1 MLVWP
6 QQQGG
11 ETDEGAE
18 EGGTTMVTYFPD
30 VDEVCGMRSRG
41 NVVPVW
47 RDIPADMETPVTAY
61 LKVAREAPSFLL
73 ESVEG
78 GERIARYSFIG
89 TLPTKVLTTGPTT
102 PSGSI
107 DPLTLIEKELHG
119 VRPAPVPGLP
129 RFLGGAVGYISYDAI
144 SHFEPRVPR
153 HENPDPMTLPESV
166 FMMTDTL
173 LIFDHVKHVIKIVS
187 HASLEGDDDRI
198 RSAYEQAVQRIE
210 ALNARLESGS
220 VEQNACLT
228 PGAPDDYRSELTSN
242 HTPESFMRQ
251 VEEARELITA
261 GECIQ
266 VVLSQR
272 LGRRTSAAPFDIYR
286 ALRALNPSPYMYFLD
301 MGDFHIIGS
310 SPEMLVRV
318 EDGVATTHPIA
329 GTRRRG
335 ETQEEDDAL
344 AAELIADEK
353 ERAEH
358 IMLVDLGRNDIG
370 RVSAPGTVE
379 VTKLMD
385 IERYSHVMHIVS
397 NVIGRLRPG
406 LTAYDTL
413 RSCFPAGTL
422 SGAPK
427 VRAMEIIA
435 ENEPHARGPYSGAVG
450 YISTAGNMDMAIC
463 IRTVVMKDGLATVQ
477 AGGGLVYD
485 SVPRSEYEESMAKAR
500 GMLAALDAGED
511 LTNARVHRAAPTA
524 VGESR

>member
-1 MLVWP
+1 M
-6 QQQGG
+6 
-11 ETDEGAE
+11 A
-18 EGGTTMVTYFPD
+18 TYFPRVDD
-30 VDEVCGMRSRG
+30 VCAMRGQG

-47 RDIPADMETPVTAY
+47 SDIPADMETPVSAY

-78 GERIARYSFIG
+78 GERVARYSFIG
-89 TLPTKVLTTGPTT
+89 TLPTKVIMTGKDT
-102 PSGSI
+102 PAGSI
-107 DPLTLIEKELHG
+107 DPLLQIEQELKD
-119 VRPAPVPGLP
+119 VSPVQVPGLP
-129 RFLGGAVGYISYDAI
+129 RFLGGAVGFVAYEAVH
-144 SHFEPRVPR
+144 HFEPRVPR
-153 HENPDPMTLPESV
+153 NENPDPMQLPESV
-166 FMMTDTL
+166 FMLTDTM

-187 HASLEGDDDRI
+187 HASLEGSDEQIND
-198 RSAYEQAVQRIE
+198 SYQQAVLRIE
-210 ALNARLESGS
+210 NLRDRLENGTIDD
-220 VEQNACLT
+220 NAVMT
-228 PGAPDDYRSELTSN
+228 PGLADDYRGELTSN
-242 HTPESFMRQ
+242 HTAESFMRQ
-251 VEEARELITA
+251 VDESRELITA

-272 LGRRTSAAPFDIYR
+272 LARRTSAAPFDIYR
-286 ALRALNPSPYMYFLD
+286 ALRTLNPSPYMYFLD

-318 EDGVATTHPIA
+318 EDGKATTHPIA
-329 GTRRRG
+329 GTKPRG
-335 ETQEEDDAL
+335 QTPEEDEAL
-344 AAELIADEK
+344 AEELITDEK

-370 RVSAPGTVE
+370 RVSKPGTVN
-379 VTKLMD
+379 VTKLME

-397 NVIGRLRPG
+397 NVEGTLREG

-427 VRAMEIIA
+427 VRAMEIISDK
-435 ENEPHARGPYSGAVG
+435 EPHERGPYSGAVG
-450 YISTAGNMDMAIC
+450 YISNAGNMDMAIC

-485 SVPRSEYEESMAKAR
+485 SVPRSEYEESLAKAR

-511 LTNARVHRAAPTA
+511 LTNDRIGRSAAQES
-524 VGESR
+524 VGEAR

>member
-1 MLVWP
+1 M
-6 QQQGG
+6 
-11 ETDEGAE
+11 A
-18 EGGTTMVTYFPD
+18 TYFPS
-30 VDEVCGMRSRG
+30 VDEVCAMRGQG
-41 NVVPVW
+41 NIVPVW
-47 RDIPADMETPVTAY
+47 RDIPADMETPVSAY

-78 GERIARYSFIG
+78 GERVARYSFIG
-89 TLPTKVLTTGPTT
+89 TLPTKVLTTGPNT
-102 PSGSI
+102 PAGSI
-107 DPLTLIEKELHG
+107 DPLTLVEKELEG
-119 VRPAPVPGLP
+119 VKPVQVPGLP
-129 RFLGGAVGYISYDAI
+129 RFLGGAVGFVAYEAVH
-144 SHFEPRVPR
+144 HFEPRVPR
-153 HENPDPMTLPESV
+153 NENPDPMQLPESV
-166 FMMTDTL
+166 FMLTDTM
-173 LIFDHVKHVIKIVS
+173 LIFDHVKHVIKMVS
-187 HASLEGDDDRI
+187 HASLEGSDEQI
-198 RSAYEQAVQRIE
+198 YESYQQAVRHIE
-210 ALNARLESGS
+210 NLRTRLESGTI
-220 VEQNACLT
+220 EENAVLT
-228 PGAPDDYRSELTSN
+228 PGLANDYRGELTSN
-242 HTPESFMRQ
+242 HTADSFMQQ
-251 VEEARELITA
+251 VEEARELITD

-272 LGRRTSAAPFDIYR
+272 LARRTSAAPFDIYR
-286 ALRALNPSPYMYFLD
+286 ALRTLNPSPYMYFLD

-335 ETQEEDDAL
+335 GTPEEDDAL
-344 AAELIADEK
+344 AEELITDEK

-370 RVSAPGTVE
+370 RVSEAGTVE
-379 VTKLMD
+379 VTQLME

-397 NVIGRLRPG
+397 NVVGKLRPEY
-406 LTAYDTL
+406 TAYNTL

-435 ENEPHARGPYSGAVG
+435 DKEPHARGPYGGAVG
-450 YISTAGNMDMAIC
+450 YFSNAGNMDMAIC

-485 SVPRSEYEESMAKAR
+485 SDPRAEYEESLSKAR

-511 LTNARVHRAAPTA
+511 LTNDRINRAAAEP
-524 VGESR
+524 VGGTR

>member
-1 MLVWP
+1 M
-6 QQQGG
+6 
-11 ETDEGAE
+11 A
-18 EGGTTMVTYFPD
+18 TYFPS
-30 VDEVCGMRSRG
+30 VDEVRAMRSRG
-41 NVVPVW
+41 NVAPVW

-78 GERIARYSFIG
+78 GERVARYSFIG
-89 TLPTKVLTTGPTT
+89 TLPTKVLTTGPST
-102 PSGSI
+102 PAGSI
-107 DPLTLIEKELHG
+107 DPLSLVEKELEG
-119 VRPAPVPGLP
+119 VKPVQVPGLP
-129 RFLGGAVGYISYDAI
+129 RFLGGAVGFVSYEGVH
-144 SHFEPRVPR
+144 HFEPRVPH
-153 HENPDPMTLPESV
+153 HEIPDPMALPESM
-166 FMMTDTL
+166 FLMTDTL

-187 HASLEGDDDRI
+187 HASLEGDDEQI
-198 RSAYEQAVQRIE
+198 YESYQQAVQRIE
-210 ALNARLESGS
+210 NLNARLESGTI
-220 VEQNACLT
+220 EGNAVLT
-228 PGAPDDYRSELTSN
+228 PGLSDDFRGELTSN
-242 HTPESFMRQ
+242 HTAESFMQQ

-272 LGRRTSAAPFDIYR
+272 LARRTSAAPFDIYR

-301 MGDFHIIGS
+301 MGEFHIIGS

-318 EDGVATTHPIA
+318 EDGTATTHPIA
-329 GTRRRG
+329 GTKPRG
-335 ETQEEDDAL
+335 STPEEDDAL
-344 AAELIADEK
+344 AEELITDEK

-370 RVSAPGTVE
+370 RVSVPGTVE
-379 VTKLMD
+379 VTKLME

-397 NVIGRLRPG
+397 NVVGKLRPG

-435 ENEPHARGPYSGAVG
+435 EKEPHARGPYSGAVG
-450 YISTAGNMDMAIC
+450 YISNAGNMDMAIC

-485 SVPRSEYEESMAKAR
+485 SVPKSEYEESLAKAR

-511 LTNARVHRAAPTA
+511 LTNDRINRTASVAKGGAR
-524 VGESR
+524 

>member
-1 MLVWP
+1 M
-6 QQQGG
+6 
-11 ETDEGAE
+11 A
-18 EGGTTMVTYFPD
+18 TYFPS
-30 VDEVCGMRSRG
+30 VDEVRAMRSRG
-41 NVVPVW
+41 NVAPVW

-78 GERIARYSFIG
+78 GERVARYSFIG
-89 TLPTKVLTTGPTT
+89 TLPTKVLTTGPST
-102 PSGSI
+102 PAGSI
-107 DPLTLIEKELHG
+107 DPLSLVEKELEG
-119 VRPAPVPGLP
+119 VKPVQVPGLP
-129 RFLGGAVGYISYDAI
+129 RFLGGAVGFVSYEGVH
-144 SHFEPRVPR
+144 HFEPRVPH
-153 HENPDPMTLPESV
+153 HENPDPMALPESM
-166 FMMTDTL
+166 FLMTDTL

-187 HASLEGDDDRI
+187 HASLEGDDEQI
-198 RSAYEQAVQRIE
+198 YESYQQAVQHIE
-210 ALNARLESGS
+210 NLNARLEIGTI
-220 VEQNACLT
+220 EGNAVLT
-228 PGAPDDYRSELTSN
+228 PGLSDDFRGELTSN
-242 HTPESFMRQ
+242 HTAESFMRQ

-272 LGRRTSAAPFDIYR
+272 LARRTSAAPFDIYR

-318 EDGVATTHPIA
+318 EDGTATTHPIA
-329 GTRRRG
+329 GTKPRG
-335 ETQEEDDAL
+335 STPEEDDAL
-344 AAELIADEK
+344 AEELITDEK

-370 RVSAPGTVE
+370 RVSVPGTVE
-379 VTKLMD
+379 VTKLME

-397 NVIGRLRPG
+397 NVVGKLRPG

-435 ENEPHARGPYSGAVG
+435 EKEPHARGPYSGAVG
-450 YISTAGNMDMAIC
+450 YISNAGNMDMAIC

-485 SVPRSEYEESMAKAR
+485 SVPKSEYEESLAKAR

-511 LTNARVHRAAPTA
+511 LTNDRLNRTASVATGGAR
-524 VGESR
+524 

>member
-1 MLVWP
+1 M
-6 QQQGG
+6 
-11 ETDEGAE
+11 A
-18 EGGTTMVTYFPD
+18 TYFPS
-30 VDEVCGMRSRG
+30 VDEVRAMRSRG
-41 NVVPVW
+41 NVAPVW

-78 GERIARYSFIG
+78 GERVARYSFIG
-89 TLPTKVLTTGPTT
+89 TLPTKVLTTGPST
-102 PSGSI
+102 PAGSI
-107 DPLTLIEKELHG
+107 DPLTLVEKELEG
-119 VRPAPVPGLP
+119 VKPVQVPGLP
-129 RFLGGAVGYISYDAI
+129 RFLGGAVGFVSYEGVH
-144 SHFEPRVPR
+144 HFEPRVPH
-153 HENPDPMTLPESV
+153 HENPDPMQLPESM

-187 HASLEGDDDRI
+187 HASLEGTDAQIHD
-198 RSAYEQAVQRIE
+198 SYQQAVHHIE
-210 ALNARLESGS
+210 NLNARLEIGTI
-220 VEQNACLT
+220 EGNAVLT
-228 PGAPDDYRSELTSN
+228 PGLSDDFRGELTSN
-242 HTPESFMRQ
+242 HTAESFMRQ

-272 LGRRTSAAPFDIYR
+272 LARRTSAAPFDIYR

-301 MGDFHIIGS
+301 MGEFHIIGS

-318 EDGVATTHPIA
+318 EDGTATTHPIA
-329 GTRRRG
+329 GTKPRG
-335 ETQEEDDAL
+335 STPEEDDAL
-344 AAELIADEK
+344 AEELITDEK

-370 RVSAPGTVE
+370 RVSVPGTVK
-379 VTKLMD
+379 VTKLME

-397 NVIGRLRPG
+397 NVVGKLRPG

-435 ENEPHARGPYSGAVG
+435 EKEPHARGPYSGAVG
-450 YISTAGNMDMAIC
+450 YISNAGNMDMAIC

-485 SVPRSEYEESMAKAR
+485 SIPKSEYEESLAKAR

-511 LTNARVHRAAPTA
+511 LTNDRLSRKASVATGGAR
-524 VGESR
+524 

>member
-1 MLVWP
+1 M
-6 QQQGG
+6 
-11 ETDEGAE
+11 A
-18 EGGTTMVTYFPD
+18 TYFPS
-30 VDEVCGMRSRG
+30 VEEVCAMRGQG
-41 NVVPVW
+41 NIVPVW
-47 RDIPADMETPVTAY
+47 CDIPADMETPVSAY

-78 GERIARYSFIG
+78 GERVARYSFIG
-89 TLPTKVLTTGPTT
+89 TLPTKVLTTGPNT
-102 PSGSI
+102 PAGSI
-107 DPLTLIEKELHG
+107 DPLTLVENELEG
-119 VRPAPVPGLP
+119 VKPVQVPGLP
-129 RFLGGAVGYISYDAI
+129 RFLGGAVGFVAYEAVH
-144 SHFEPRVPR
+144 HFEPRVPR
-153 HENPDPMTLPESV
+153 NENPDPMQLPESV
-166 FMMTDTL
+166 FMLTDTM
-173 LIFDHVKHVIKIVS
+173 LIFDHVKHVIKMVS
-187 HASLEGDDDRI
+187 HASLEGSDEQI
-198 RSAYEQAVQRIE
+198 HESYQQAVRHIE
-210 ALNARLESGS
+210 NLRTRLESGTI
-220 VEQNACLT
+220 EENAVLT
-228 PGAPDDYRSELTSN
+228 PGLADDYRGELTSN
-242 HTPESFMRQ
+242 HTADSFTQQ
-251 VEEARELITA
+251 VEEARELITD

-272 LGRRTSAAPFDIYR
+272 LARRTSAAPFDIYR
-286 ALRALNPSPYMYFLD
+286 ALRTLNPSPYMYFLD

-335 ETQEEDDAL
+335 GTPEEDDAL
-344 AAELIADEK
+344 AEELITDEK

-370 RVSAPGTVE
+370 RVSEAGTVE
-379 VTKLMD
+379 VTQLME

-397 NVIGRLRPG
+397 NVVGKLRPEY
-406 LTAYDTL
+406 TAYNTL

-435 ENEPHARGPYSGAVG
+435 DKEPHARGPYGGAVG
-450 YISTAGNMDMAIC
+450 YFSNAGNMDMAIC

-485 SVPRSEYEESMAKAR
+485 SDPSAEYEESLSKAR

-511 LTNARVHRAAPTA
+511 LTNDRLNRAAAEP
-524 VGESR
+524 VGGAR

>member
-1 MLVWP
+1 M
-6 QQQGG
+6 
-11 ETDEGAE
+11 A
-18 EGGTTMVTYFPD
+18 TYFPS
-30 VDEVCGMRSRG
+30 VDEVRAMRSRG
-41 NVVPVW
+41 NIAPVW

-78 GERIARYSFIG
+78 GERVARYSFIG
-89 TLPTKVLTTGPTT
+89 TLPTKVLTTGPST
-102 PSGSI
+102 PAGSI
-107 DPLTLIEKELHG
+107 DPLTLVEKELEG
-119 VRPAPVPGLP
+119 VKPVQVPGLP
-129 RFLGGAVGYISYDAI
+129 RFLGGAVGFVSYEGVH
-144 SHFEPRVPR
+144 HFEPRVPH
-153 HENPDPMTLPESV
+153 HENPDPMQLPESM

-187 HASLEGDDDRI
+187 HASLEGTDEQIHD
-198 RSAYEQAVQRIE
+198 SYQQAVQHIE
-210 ALNARLESGS
+210 NLNARLEIGTI
-220 VEQNACLT
+220 EGNAVLT
-228 PGAPDDYRSELTSN
+228 PGLSDDFRGELTSN
-242 HTPESFMRQ
+242 HTAESFMRQ

-272 LGRRTSAAPFDIYR
+272 LARRTSAAPFDIYR

-301 MGDFHIIGS
+301 MGEFHIIGS

-318 EDGVATTHPIA
+318 EDGTATTHPIA
-329 GTRRRG
+329 GTKPRG
-335 ETQEEDDAL
+335 STPEEDDAL
-344 AAELIADEK
+344 AEELITDEK

-370 RVSAPGTVE
+370 RVSVPGTVE
-379 VTKLMD
+379 VTKLME

-397 NVIGRLRPG
+397 NVVGKLRPG

-435 ENEPHARGPYSGAVG
+435 EKEPHARGPYSGAVG
-450 YISTAGNMDMAIC
+450 YISNAGNMDMAIC

-485 SVPRSEYEESMAKAR
+485 SIPKSEYEESLAKAR

-511 LTNARVHRAAPTA
+511 LTNDRLNRTAPVAT
-524 VGESR
+524 GGTR

>member
-1 MLVWP
+1 M
-6 QQQGG
+6 
-11 ETDEGAE
+11 A
-18 EGGTTMVTYFPD
+18 TYFPS
-30 VDEVCGMRSRG
+30 VDEVRAMRGRG
-41 NVVPVW
+41 NIAPVW

-78 GERIARYSFIG
+78 GERVARYSFIG
-89 TLPTKVLTTGPTT
+89 TLPTKVLTTGPST
-102 PSGSI
+102 PAGSI
-107 DPLTLIEKELHG
+107 DPLTLVEKELEG
-119 VRPAPVPGLP
+119 VKPVQVPGLP
-129 RFLGGAVGYISYDAI
+129 RFLGGAVGFVSYEGVH
-144 SHFEPRVPR
+144 HFEPRVPH
-153 HENPDPMTLPESV
+153 HENPDPMQLPESM

-187 HASLEGDDDRI
+187 HASLEGTDEQIYD
-198 RSAYEQAVQRIE
+198 SYQQAVQHIE
-210 ALNARLESGS
+210 NLNARLEIGTI
-220 VEQNACLT
+220 EGNAVLT
-228 PGAPDDYRSELTSN
+228 PGLSDDFRGELTSN
-242 HTPESFMRQ
+242 HTAESFMRQ

-272 LGRRTSAAPFDIYR
+272 LARRTSAAPFDIYR

-301 MGDFHIIGS
+301 MGEFHIIGS

-318 EDGVATTHPIA
+318 EDGTATTHPIA
-329 GTRRRG
+329 GTKPRG
-335 ETQEEDDAL
+335 STPEEDDAL
-344 AAELIADEK
+344 AEELITDEK

-370 RVSAPGTVE
+370 RVSVPGTVE
-379 VTKLMD
+379 VTKLME

-397 NVIGRLRPG
+397 NVVGKLRPG

-435 ENEPHARGPYSGAVG
+435 EKEPHARGPYSGAVG
-450 YISTAGNMDMAIC
+450 YISNAGNMDMAIC

-485 SVPRSEYEESMAKAR
+485 SIPKSEYEESLAKAR

-511 LTNARVHRAAPTA
+511 LTNDRLNRTAPLAT
-524 VGESR
+524 GGTR

>member
-1 MLVWP
+1 
-6 QQQGG
+6 
-11 ETDEGAE
+11 
-18 EGGTTMVTYFPD
+18 MVTYFPS
-30 VDEVCGMRSRG
+30 VDEVCAMRGRG
-41 NVVPVW
+41 NVAPVW

-78 GERIARYSFIG
+78 GERVARYSFIG
-89 TLPTKVLTTGPTT
+89 TLPTKILTTGPDT
-102 PSGSI
+102 PAGSI
-107 DPLTLIEKELHG
+107 DPLTLVERELEG
-119 VRPAPVPGLP
+119 IKPVQVPGLP
-129 RFLGGAVGYISYDAI
+129 RFLGGAVGFIAYEAI
-144 SHFEPRVPR
+144 HHFEPRVP
-153 HENPDPMTLPESV
+153 HNENVDPMALPESV
-166 FMMTDTL
+166 FMLTDTL
-173 LIFDHVKHVIKIVS
+173 LIFDHVKHLIKIVS
-187 HASLEGDDDRI
+187 HASLEGSD
-198 RSAYEQAVQRIE
+198 EQIHDSYQEAVQRIE
-210 ALNARLESGS
+210 NLNARLESGTI
-220 VEQNACLT
+220 EGNAVLT
-228 PGAPDDYRSELTSN
+228 PGLSDDYRGELTSN
-242 HTPESFMRQ
+242 HTQESFMRQ
-251 VEEARELITA
+251 VEESRELITA

-272 LGRRTSAAPFDIYR
+272 LARRTSAAPFDIYR
-286 ALRALNPSPYMYFLD
+286 ALRTLNPSPYMYFLD

-318 EDGVATTHPIA
+318 EDGTATTHPIA
-329 GTRRRG
+329 GTKPRG
-335 ETQEEDDAL
+335 ATPEEDDAL
-344 AAELIADEK
+344 AEELITDEK

-379 VTKLMD
+379 VTKLME

-397 NVIGRLRPG
+397 NVVGKLRPG
-406 LTAYDTL
+406 LSAYDTL

-435 ENEPHARGPYSGAVG
+435 EKEPHARGPYSGAVG
-450 YISTAGNMDMAIC
+450 YISNAGNMDMAIC

-485 SVPRSEYEESMAKAR
+485 SVPKTEYEESLAKAR

-511 LTNARVHRAAPTA
+511 LTNGRLSRTASAATGGAR
-524 VGESR
+524 

>member
-1 MLVWP
+1 
-6 QQQGG
+6 
-11 ETDEGAE
+11 
-18 EGGTTMVTYFPD
+18 MVTYFPSA
-30 VDEVCGMRSRG
+30 DEVCAMRSQG
-41 NVVPVW
+41 NVAPIW

-61 LKVAREAPSFLL
+61 LKVAQEAPSFLL

-89 TLPTKVLTTGPTT
+89 ALPTKILTTGPST

-107 DPLTLIEKELHG
+107 DPLTLVENELGG
-119 VRPAPVPGLP
+119 VKPVQVPGLP
-129 RFLGGAVGYISYDAI
+129 RFLGGAVGYISYDTVR
-144 SHFEPRVPR
+144 HFEPRIPR
-153 HENPDPMTLPESV
+153 HENPDPMALPESV

-187 HASLEGDDDRI
+187 HASLEGDDEQIHDSYR
-198 RSAYEQAVQRIE
+198 QAVQRIE
-210 ALNARLESGS
+210 NLNARLELGMIDG
-220 VEQNACLT
+220 NAVLD
-228 PGAPDDYRSELTSN
+228 PGLGHDYRSELTSN
-242 HTPESFMRQ
+242 HTQESFMRQ

-272 LGRRTSAAPFDIYR
+272 LARRTSAAPFDIYR
-286 ALRALNPSPYMYFLD
+286 ALRALNPSPYMYFLN
-301 MGDFHIIGS
+301 MGGFHIIGS

-318 EDGVATTHPIA
+318 EDGLATTHPIA

-335 ETQEEDDAL
+335 DTVDEDNAL
-344 AAELIADEK
+344 AEELITDGK

-370 RVSAPGTVE
+370 RVSMPGTVS
-379 VTKLMD
+379 VPKLME

-397 NVIGRLRPG
+397 NVVGRLRDG

-435 ENEPHARGPYSGAVG
+435 EKEPHARGPYSGAVG
-450 YISTAGNMDMAIC
+450 YISNAGNMDMAIC

-485 SVPRSEYEESMAKAR
+485 SVPLSEYEESLAKAR

-511 LTNARVHRAAPTA
+511 LTNSRLNRAALA
-524 VGESR
+524 QSEGKAQ

>member
-1 MLVWP
+1 M
-6 QQQGG
+6 
-11 ETDEGAE
+11 A
-18 EGGTTMVTYFPD
+18 TYFPS
-30 VDEVCGMRSRG
+30 VDEVCAMRGQG
-41 NVVPVW
+41 NTAPVW

-61 LKVAREAPSFLL
+61 LKVAQEAPSFLL

-78 GERIARYSFIG
+78 GERVARYSFIG
-89 TLPTKVLTTGPTT
+89 TLPTKVIRTGQGTEN
-102 PSGSI
+102 GSI
-107 DPLTLIEKELHG
+107 DPLTLIEKELG
-119 VRPAPVPGLP
+119 GIKPVQPPGLP
-129 RFLGGAVGYISYDAI
+129 RFLGGAVGFITYDAVH
-144 SHFEPRVPR
+144 HFEPRVPR
-153 HENPDPMTLPESV
+153 NENPDPMGLPESV
-166 FMMTDTL
+166 FMLTDTM
-173 LIFDHVKHVIKIVS
+173 LIFDHVKHVIKVVS
-187 HASLEGDDDRI
+187 YASLEGDDDQI
-198 RSAYEQAVQRIE
+198 HDSYQQAVEHIGNQI
-210 ALNARLESGS
+210 ARLETGT
-220 VEQNACLT
+220 VTGNPCLD
-228 PGAPDDYRSELTSN
+228 PGDADDFRSELTSN
-242 HTPESFMRQ
+242 HTTESFMRQ

-272 LGRRTSAAPFDIYR
+272 LARRTSAAPFDIYR
-286 ALRALNPSPYMYFLD
+286 ALRTLNPSPYMYFLD

-335 ETQEEDDAL
+335 ETPEEDDAL
-344 AAELIADEK
+344 AQELITDEK

-370 RVSAPGTVE
+370 RVSEPGTVE
-379 VTKLMD
+379 VTQLME
-385 IERYSHVMHIVS
+385 IEKYSHVMHIVS
-397 NVIGRLRPG
+397 NVVGKLRPEY
-406 LTAYDTL
+406 TAYNTL

-435 ENEPHARGPYSGAVG
+435 DKEPHARGPYGGAVG
-450 YISTAGNMDMAIC
+450 YFSKAGNMDMAIC

-485 SVPRSEYEESMAKAR
+485 SDPRAEYEESLSKAR

-511 LTNARVHRAAPTA
+511 LTNSRVNRPGPVTVGGDAR
-524 VGESR
+524 